1 MRNRCAAGAWII
13 LILCAGC
20 SSGGGS
26 NSGSSGG
33 PDPSSFAGDALQ
45 GTNVCGSAS
54 STLTKKVSI
63 TVDQLPSDIE
73 VGRAWIAHSSED
85 YLSYIYGAF
94 EVTNTG
100 TVGHCFVEAH
110 GLTYLNASGAEVG
123 YEEFNF
129 IYGEVNALTSV
140 TTGTCL
146 GPGKSAYFNLIDPL
160 SYLDIASL
168 HLDSIDYQE
177 GGAVP
182 QAKLTATSY
191 STTATGA
198 EIVID
203 NQGTGIANAASVVA
217 YALDSANEFLIWDFP
232 ALSSTAPW
240 GPGEQRT
247 ASTSMSYD
255 APCPNL
261 RVVIDFEAAELS
273 SSSAAAQVA
282 LPLPSVVETSVS
294 ARAEALLR
302 QRQEIE
308 RTKAERMESLN

>member
-1 MRNRCAAGAWII
+1 MFA
-13 LILCAGC
+13 LCAGC
-20 SSGGGS
+20 SSGGSS
-26 NSGSSGG
+26 NSGSSEG

-54 STLTKKVSI
+54 ATLTKKVPI

-177 GGAVP
+177 GGALP

-191 STTATGA
+191 SATASGA
-198 EIVID
+198 DIVIS
-203 NQGTGIANAASVVA
+203 NQGTGVANGASVVA
-217 YALDSANEFLIWDFP
+217 YALDAANDFLTWDFP
-232 ALSSTAPW
+232 TLTSTDAWSPS
-240 GPGEQRT
+240 EQRT

-261 RVVIDFEAAELS
+261 RVVVDFDAAEIS
-273 SSSAAAQVA
+273 SSSTTTQIA
-282 LPLPSVVETSVS
+282 LPLPTVVEASVS